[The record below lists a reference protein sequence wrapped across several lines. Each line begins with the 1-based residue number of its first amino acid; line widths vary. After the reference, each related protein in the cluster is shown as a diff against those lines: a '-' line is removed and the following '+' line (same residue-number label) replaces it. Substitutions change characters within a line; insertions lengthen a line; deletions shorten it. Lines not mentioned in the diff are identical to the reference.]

1 MCSALFD
8 KARFRYSGD
17 RALLVKYGEGVDLAV
32 NEKVRRMAELIR
44 RRPPAGVQTVVPAYC
59 TLSVVYDPL
68 ATSPSDLQHRLHSLE
83 AELAHVQIPE
93 PRTIELPVCYG
104 GAFGPDIE
112 FVARHN
118 QLSVEAVVQRHCAVT
133 YHIYAVGFA
142 PGFCYL
148 GGLDERL
155 RTPRL
160 ETPRTFVPAGSVG
173 IAEKQTGVYPL
184 DSPGGWQLIGRTPM
198 NLFAPHRSKP
208 FLYQAGDRIRFTPI
222 SQEVYERMRREDAA

>member
-1 MCSALFD
+1 MSPALYD
-8 KARFRYSGD
+8 KARFRISGD
-17 RALLVKYGEGVDLAV
+17 RALLVQYGEGVDLAV
-32 NEKVRRMAELIR
+32 NEKVRRMAEVIR
-44 RRPPAGVQTVVPAYC
+44 RSTLSGVQTIVPAYC
-59 TLSVVYDPL
+59 TLSVIYDPL
-68 ATSPSDLQHRLHSLE
+68 RTSPPELKNRLHALE
-83 AELAHVQIPE
+83 AELDRIQIPD

-112 FVARHN
+112 YVATYN
-118 QLSVEAVVQRHCAVT
+118 QLTVEEVIQRHCAVV

-184 DSPGGWQLIGRTPM
+184 DSPGGWQLIGRTPVK
-198 NLFAPHRSKP
+198 LFAPHRSNP
-208 FLYQAGDRIRFTPI
+208 FLYQAGDKIKFTPV
-222 SQEVYERMRREDAA
+222 SEQVYARMLQEAV